1 MKLHLFA
8 TPADLPRRDRN
19 LLWLLAAAFFIGQ
32 YDMTLLSIAL
42 PDIQASFG
50 IAEEDL
56 GKLVAV
62 GRLGAIP
69 AILLALVADRLGRRR
84 LMVMTMVG
92 LALSNVATAFASST
106 EQFMLFQASARLFTT
121 LEEILAVI
129 FALEMLPDRHRGW
142 GVGFLAAMGAL
153 GSGLAA
159 GLYALVSYMPGE
171 WRALY
176 IIGACAIFYVAWLRR
191 NLPESPKFEQKKTD
205 VKGDYWE
212 PLKEIFTHHRREIT
226 VLLTIAGVFWFQV
239 STTLNFMS
247 KFLQDTHGYS
257 QGDVSVLFIAAGTF
271 AIFGNVIAGRM
282 SDRFGRRPT
291 LSVAIAVY
299 SVAAL
304 SFYNTSGWL
313 LPIAWMAAIFCYFA
327 VEVVVGAIS
336 GELFPTSCRSTAAS
350 LRTITGVLTGAAGL
364 AVEGGL
370 YSIFGSHGQALSVM
384 AMTCLVALPVAMFFL
399 RETANTK
406 LD

>member
-1 MKLHLFA
+1 MKLNLFA
-8 TPADLPRRDRN
+8 MPVELSQPDRK

-42 PDIQASFG
+42 PDIQATFG
-50 IAEEDL
+50 IAEQDL
-56 GKLVAV
+56 GTMVAV

-69 AILLALVADRLGRRR
+69 AVLLALVADRIGRRR
-84 LMVMTMVG
+84 LMVVTMVG
-92 LALSNVATAFASST
+92 LAISNIATAFATSS
-106 EQFMLFQASARLFTT
+106 EEFMLSQASARLFST

-129 FALEMLPDRHRGW
+129 FALELLPDRHRGW

-153 GSGLAA
+153 GSGLGAA
-159 GLYALVSYMPGE
+159 LYAIAAYLPGE

-176 IIGACAIFYVAWLRR
+176 MVGGCAIFYVAWLRR
-191 NLPESPKFEQKKTD
+191 SLPESPMFARLKTD
-205 VKGDYWE
+205 PNSHYWA
-212 PLKEIFTHHRREIT
+212 PLQEIFTRHRREIV

-247 KFLQDTHGYS
+247 KFLQENHGYTPTS
-257 QGDVSVLFIAAGTF
+257 VSALFIAAGTF
-271 AIFGNVIAGRM
+271 AIFGNVLAGKL
-282 SDRFGRRPT
+282 SDRYGRKPI
-291 LSVAIAVY
+291 LALAIAIY
-299 SVAAL
+299 SVAATG
-304 SFYNTSGWL
+304 FYNMDGWL

-370 YSIFGSHGQALSVM
+370 YSLFGSHGPALSMM
-384 AMTCLVALPVAMFFL
+384 AMTALIALPVTVLFL
-399 RETANTK
+399 RETANTR
-406 LD
+406 LE